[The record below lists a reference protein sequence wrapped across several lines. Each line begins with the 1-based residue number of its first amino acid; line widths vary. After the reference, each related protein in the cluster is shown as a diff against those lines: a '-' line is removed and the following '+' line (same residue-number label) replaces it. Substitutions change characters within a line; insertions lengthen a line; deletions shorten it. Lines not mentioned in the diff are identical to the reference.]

1 MSRRQA
7 ELVVNKVSLICF
19 VCKDVSAILLRF
31 SWKLQARRS
40 RRQRCGFLSHLH
52 HYWQQGTFT
61 GITCF
66 ACSFCA
72 EYLAV
77 TQRIQWFMLECVI
90 FSCHVILSSNLYMD
104 LTPKTRKSQWLRR
117 SLSSSGEIDFLTTNQ
132 MEVQLKR
139 TRTQAHRHTGTH
151 THSEP
156 HVATHTIKH
165 LDSAEFLNIFHLK
178 WHANSRSCQSLRAG
192 NED

>member
-1 MSRRQA
+1 MNRGQA
-7 ELVVNKVSLICF
+7 DFVVNKVSSVCF

-52 HYWQQGTFT
+52 SYWQQGTFT

-77 TQRIQWFMLECVI
+77 TQRTQWLMLKCVV
-90 FSCHVILSSNLYMD
+90 FSCHVILSSEHYMN
-104 LTPKTRKSQWLRR
+104 LTPKTAKAQWLKR

-132 MEVQLKR
+132 EEVQLKR
-139 TRTQAHRHTGTH
+139 TQAHTQRVRLCQLAVTPYNHKMSSNAQFTH
-151 THSEP
+151 TVCAHIKANKHPHSTP
-156 HVATHTIKH
+156 VR
-165 LDSAEFLNIFHLK
+165 
-178 WHANSRSCQSLRAG
+178 WQC
-192 NED
+192 